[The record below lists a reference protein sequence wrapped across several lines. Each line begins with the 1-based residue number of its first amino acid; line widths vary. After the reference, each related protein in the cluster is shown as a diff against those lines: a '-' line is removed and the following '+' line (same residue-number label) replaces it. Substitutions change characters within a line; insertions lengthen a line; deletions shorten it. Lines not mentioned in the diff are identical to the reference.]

1 MTDSDDRGTSSDSPT
16 GSVPLDANSEHSSPR
31 TTESSSSMQP
41 ATTISGIVGDN
52 IYPTTTTTSKSLRQ
66 QLGSELAHI
75 SDIINNNLIVVR
87 YATFSTVLLLG
98 VYGIAN
104 TPLFYRYKHVL
115 DIPQQM
121 FQKRKCIHGRIV
133 GVVAA
138 ESEGMRYGIRKN
150 PSSQSLRRSL
160 SISTRSESGSNDSE
174 KADSIQHEHRP
185 IVVLFRHSSPM
196 ERLLTQSAMERVLSS
211 AGKSTTSLLYSSA
224 ANPYHNLLP
233 IELAGISAPPS
244 TSTTSLTRK
253 PSISSQ
259 FPLLDQLIQQKTK
272 VSLQLLAQ
280 RTTQPVAPTSI
291 QRHNRLDTN
300 TRDIVAMSD
309 DNIKHAA
316 ICHLH
321 YHPPNSWFKSVNASL
336 EMVRRG
342 QAWMNPNGDVV
353 ALPPSNLRNSQFIDK
368 GLHAGATTTTT
379 LVNFN
384 PTVKQLRDDT
394 QFLSKVEEAEYAAWK
409 SKVGMWSTDE
419 MRELRTEYLAEEE
432 SSKTK
437 WQIRSIIKRGWEWMI
452 RKS

>member
-150 PSSQSLRRSL
+150 P
-160 SISTRSESGSNDSE
+160 E

-211 AGKSTTSLLYSSA
+211 AGKSTTSLLYSSV

-253 PSISSQ
+253 PTISSQ

-291 QRHNRLDTN
+291 QQNNRLDTN
-300 TRDIVAMSD
+300 TRDIVAIVD

-321 YHPPNSWFKSVNASL
+321 YHPSNSWFKSVNASL

-353 ALPPSNLRNSQFIDK
+353 ALPPSNLRTSQFIDK
-368 GLHAGATTTTT
+368 AHGLHAGATTTAT

-437 WQIRSIIKRGWEWMI
+437 WQIRSIINRGWEWMI